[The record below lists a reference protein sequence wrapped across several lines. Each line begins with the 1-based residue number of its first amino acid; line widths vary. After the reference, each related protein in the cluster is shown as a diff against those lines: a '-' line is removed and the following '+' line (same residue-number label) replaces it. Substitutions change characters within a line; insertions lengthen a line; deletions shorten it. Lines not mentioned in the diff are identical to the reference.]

1 MHKQFLFIN
10 LIKANLKRLRGYII
24 PILVAVLI
32 LLGVCSVS
40 GIVISGHIYKDKS
53 FTTVKLAYYLP
64 DDDDMK
70 YNRLAL
76 GMLEE
81 MQSIEEAVT
90 LMQVSTIDEG
100 YKLISDGEV
109 LFFIIV
115 PERFFSGIMDS
126 TNPPLDIVVKDTT
139 SASSHIANE
148 LFMSYAT
155 YLGIAQ
161 AGIYSALDTV
171 RSHGLDST
179 EISDIQNRV
188 NLIYLD
194 RALNKDGYIEQ
205 KDATNE
211 GHLTLLQHYIAVAVM
226 LSLFFMTFII
236 APLIKDY
243 NYGIKELIYSN
254 GLNDIHIFVCNFIN
268 TSLSLFIAF
277 IPCMLAVSIAFKSS
291 YALGFIVAIPVI
303 LFMALII
310 NVINSLSK
318 NTIVNHMTLLA
329 VTLILTYIGG
339 GILPNAMLPQIIQHI
354 STFMP
359 GKYMIS
365 AIGHALFGI

>member
-1 MHKQFLFIN
+1 MHKQVLFIN
-10 LIKANLKRLRGYII
+10 LIRANLKRLKGYII
-24 PILVAVLI
+24 PILIAVLI

-40 GIVISGHIYKDKS
+40 GIVISGRVYKDKT

-81 MQSIEEAVT
+81 MQSIEETVT

-100 YKLISDGEV
+100 YKLIYDGEV

-126 TNPPLDIVVKDTT
+126 TNPLLDIVVKDTT

-171 RSHGLDST
+171 RAHGLDST

-194 RALNKDGYIEQ
+194 RALNKDGYIKE

-211 GHLTLLQHYIAVAVM
+211 GSLTLLQHYIAVAVM

-236 APLIKDY
+236 APLIRDY

-254 GLNDIHIFVCNFIN
+254 GLNGVHIFVCNFIN

-277 IPCMLAVSIAFKSS
+277 IPCMLAVSIAFKSF
-291 YALGFIVAIPVI
+291 YALGFIIAIPVI
-303 LFMALII
+303 LFIALII
-310 NVINSLSK
+310 NIINSLCK
-318 NTIVNHMTLLA
+318 NTVVNHMTLLA

-339 GILPNAMLPQIIQHI
+339 GILPNAMLPEVIQHI
-354 STFMP
+354 STLMP

-365 AIGHALFGI
+365 TLGHALFGI